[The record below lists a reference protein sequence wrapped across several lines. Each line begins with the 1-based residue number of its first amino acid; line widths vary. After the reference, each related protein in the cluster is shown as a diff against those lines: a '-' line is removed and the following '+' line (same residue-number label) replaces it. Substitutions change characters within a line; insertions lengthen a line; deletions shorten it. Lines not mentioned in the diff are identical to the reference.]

1 MLHAK
6 AKECH
11 AIFFHIC
18 GASFVQFSS
27 SNALRMDTCFN
38 NMLFEG
44 RLFVPSTLAFMISS
58 DMPHSHLGLYY
69 IMGKMKVFNS

>member
-1 MLHAK
+1 
-6 AKECH
+6 
-11 AIFFHIC
+11 
-18 GASFVQFSS
+18 
-27 SNALRMDTCFN
+27 MDTCFN